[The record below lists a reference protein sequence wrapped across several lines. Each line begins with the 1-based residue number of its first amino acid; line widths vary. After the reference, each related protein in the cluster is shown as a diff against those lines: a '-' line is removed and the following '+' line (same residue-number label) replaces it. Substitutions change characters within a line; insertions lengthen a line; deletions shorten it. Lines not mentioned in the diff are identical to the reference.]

1 MEIGECLEKWTL
13 ATLVNNNEMNMSRCL
28 MDVISQTCK
37 QNVALQLPL
46 KKKAK
51 HEHTFYIVESYID
64 NDNFPFTFM
73 EYT

>member
-1 MEIGECLEKWTL
+1 
-13 ATLVNNNEMNMSRCL
+13 MSRCL

>member
-1 MEIGECLEKWTL
+1 MQAK
-13 ATLVNNNEMNMSRCL
+13 RCL
-28 MDVISQTCK
+28 TITV
-37 QNVALQLPL
+37 

-73 EYT
+73 EYTYGVSLFFSTRDIHEYKVPSKYTGNFLKVL